1 MDTTLVS
8 SLGDVTTLFTALRS
22 VQGRARMH
30 LLRLNEHAEAVAEM
44 TRRNR
49 DAEVR
54 RELEEIARLLADA
67 RGLLYGRDTLELGQ
81 AVLAF
86 GQAGPAAVAQEHLAE
101 VAGDIAMLLDQC
113 LCTSA
118 RIEGLLVQ
126 AAQRLSELEA
136 AEV

>member
-1 MDTTLVS
+1 MDTTLIS

-22 VQGRARMH
+22 VQARARIH
-30 LLRLNEHAEAVAEM
+30 LIRLNEHTAAVAEM
-44 TRRNR
+44 SQRTQ
-49 DAEVR
+49 DAEVHQ
-54 RELEEIARLLADA
+54 ELGEITRLLTDV
-67 RGLLYGRDTLELGQ
+67 RGLLFGRDTLELGR

-86 GQAGPAAVAQEHLAE
+86 GRANRAVAEDHLAE
-101 VAGDIAMLLDQC
+101 VADDIATLLDQC
-113 LCTSA
+113 LCASA

>member
-22 VQGRARMH
+22 VQARARIH
-30 LLRLNEHAEAVAEM
+30 LIRLNEHTAAVAEM
-44 TRRNR
+44 SRRTQ
-49 DAEVR
+49 DAEVHQ
-54 RELEEIARLLADA
+54 ELGAISRLLADV
-67 RGLLYGRDTLELGQ
+67 RGLLFGHDTLELGR

-86 GQAGPAAVAQEHLAE
+86 GRADTAVAQEHLAE
-101 VAGDIAMLLDQC
+101 VADDIATLLDQC
-113 LCTSA
+113 LCASA
-118 RIEGLLVQ
+118 RIEGLLLQ

>member
-1 MDTTLVS
+1 MDTALTS

-22 VQGRARMH
+22 VQARARIH
-30 LLRLNEHAEAVAEM
+30 LLRLNEHTAAVAEM
-44 TRRNR
+44 KGRTR
-49 DAEVR
+49 DTKVHQEL
-54 RELEEIARLLADA
+54 REISRLLADV
-67 RGLLYGRDTLELGQ
+67 RSLLVGSDTLELGRT
-81 AVLAF
+81 VLAF
-86 GQAGPAAVAQEHLAE
+86 GRADTAVAQAHLDE
-101 VAGDIAMLLDQC
+101 VADDVAVLLDQC

>member
-22 VQGRARMH
+22 VQARARIH
-30 LLRLNEHAEAVAEM
+30 LIRLTEHTSAVAEM
-44 TRRNR
+44 SRRTR
-49 DAEVR
+49 DTEVH
-54 RELEEIARLLADA
+54 RELGEISQLLADV
-67 RGLLYGRDTLELGQ
+67 RSLLIGRDTLELGR

-86 GQAGPAAVAQEHLAE
+86 GEADTAVAQDHLAE
-101 VAGDIAMLLDQC
+101 VADDIAMLLDQC
-113 LCTSA
+113 LCASA
-118 RIEGLLVQ
+118 RIVGLLVQ